1 MITNQIQQLDTYH
14 EDLIHDLSYNYYGNR
29 LVTCSSD
36 QRIKVWDLNEETGQ
50 WVINDSWKA
59 HDCSILK
66 VSWAHPEYGQVF
78 ASCSIDRTVK
88 IWEEQEYSGGKRWVE
103 KAKIVESQGSVQDI
117 EFAPNYLG
125 LKLATISAD
134 GKLRIYEAMDI
145 MNLIHWTLL
154 EEIEVTSAGK
164 ESDGHYCLSWSTSRF
179 HQPMIVV
186 GCGKDNTARIYK
198 LDQHNKWQICEVLNG
213 HQDIVHDVAW
223 APNVGR
229 SYQLIA
235 TACKDGR
242 VRIFKLSNESVK
254 NKNMISTSVIKGDN
268 KFKVELIE
276 EFKDHGSEVWRVEW
290 NVTGTIL
297 SSSGDDGKIR
307 LWKASYNN
315 EWKCLSVISAEQKK

>member
-1 MITNQIQQLDTYH
+1 M
-14 EDLIHDLSYNYYGNR
+14 
-29 LVTCSSD
+29 
-36 QRIKVWDLNEETGQ
+36 
-50 WVINDSWKA
+50 
-59 HDCSILK
+59 K
-66 VSWAHPEYGQVF
+66 VSWAHPEFGQVF

-88 IWEEQEYSGGKRWVE
+88 IWEEQEYGGKRWTE
-103 KAKIVESQGSVQDI
+103 KAKLVESQGSVQDI

-145 MNLIHWTLL
+145 MNLLHWTLL
-154 EEIEVTSAGK
+154 EEIEVTSSGK

-186 GCGKDNTARIYK
+186 GCGKDNTARIYR

-242 VRIFKLSNESVK
+242 VRIYKLSNEAVK
-254 NKNMISTSVIKGDN
+254 NKNMINTSVIKSDN

-290 NVTGTIL
+290 NITGTIL

-307 LWKASYNN
+307 LWKASYTN
-315 EWKCLSVISAEQKK
+315 EWKCLSVINAEQKK

>member
-1 MITNQIQQLDTYH
+1 MMTNQIQQLDTYH

-29 LVTCSSD
+29 SKN
-36 QRIKVWDLNEETGQ
+36 KVWDLNEETGQ
-50 WVINDSWKA
+50 WVMNESWKA

-66 VSWAHPEYGQVF
+66 VSWAHPEFGQVF

-88 IWEEQEYSGGKRWVE
+88 IWEEQEYGGKRWVE

-154 EEIEVTSAGK
+154 EEIEVTSAGR

-179 HQPMIVV
+179 HPPMIVV
-186 GCGKDNTARIYK
+186 GCGKDNTARIYR

-242 VRIFKLSNESVK
+242 VRIFKFLNES
-254 NKNMISTSVIKGDN
+254 
-268 KFKVELIE
+268 LIE